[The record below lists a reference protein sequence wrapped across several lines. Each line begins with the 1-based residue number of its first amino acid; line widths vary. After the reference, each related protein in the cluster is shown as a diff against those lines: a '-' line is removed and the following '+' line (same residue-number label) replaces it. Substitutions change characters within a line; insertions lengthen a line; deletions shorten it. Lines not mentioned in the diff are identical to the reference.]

1 MIVKK
6 NASILISLT
15 VLLLYS
21 ACQSDLP
28 STNNHKEL
36 PSRYNLI
43 NIEKVL
49 PEQDDHPPILHSH
62 EWNTPR
68 PINGAVISAGLEDS
82 PFITPDGH
90 TLFFFYT
97 PSADIP
103 AEQQIYDQV
112 TGIYRS
118 EIAGGVWQEP
128 ERVVLTQGDNLALDG
143 CPFFQDNTLWFCSI
157 RTGNLRDIDIWTAAW
172 DGTRWTDFTNVG
184 TYLNQDL
191 QIGEMHLSSD
201 GSTLLYH
208 RPDENHSSGY
218 DLWQTHWEGD
228 EWGLPIK
235 LDNLNSLYDDSR
247 PALSPDGHELWFT
260 RTYSGTPAIF
270 RSRRVN
276 GEWGTPE
283 LVLSQ
288 FAGEPSIDS
297 AGNIYFTHH
306 FYQAD
311 KMIEADIYIAEKK

>member
-1 MIVKK
+1 M
-6 NASILISLT
+6 LF
-15 VLLLYS
+15 LYS

-28 STNNHKEL
+28 STNNRGEI
-36 PSRYNLI
+36 PSRYDLI
-43 NIEKVL
+43 TIEKAL
-49 PEQDDHPPILHSH
+49 PEQDDHPPILHSR
-62 EWNTPR
+62 EWETPH
-68 PINGAVISAGLEDS
+68 PINGSVISAGLEDS
-82 PFITPDGH
+82 PFITPDGR

-128 ERVVLTQGDNLALDG
+128 ERVILTQGNNLALDG

-157 RTGNLRDIDIWTAAW
+157 LTGNLRDIDIWTAVW
-172 DGTRWTDFTNVG
+172 DDTQWADITNVG

-201 GSTLLYH
+201 GSTLIYH
-208 RPDENHSSGY
+208 RPGENNSSGY
-218 DLWQTHWEGD
+218 DLWETHWEG
-228 EWGLPIK
+228 EKWGLPIK
-235 LDNLNSLYDDSR
+235 LDNLNSLDDDSR

-276 GEWGTPE
+276 REWNTPE
-283 LVLSQ
+283 LILSQ

-306 FYQAD
+306 FYQAGR
-311 KMIEADIYIAEKK
+311 MIEADIYIAEKK

>member
-1 MIVKK
+1 MRK
-6 NASILISLT
+6 NAGFFILITILF
-15 VLLLYS
+15 LYS
-21 ACQSDLP
+21 ACQSDQP
-28 STNNHKEL
+28 STNNREEI
-36 PSRYNLI
+36 PSRYDPI

-49 PEQDDHPPILHSH
+49 PEQDDHPPILHSN
-62 EWNTPR
+62 EWKTPH

-82 PFITPDGH
+82 PFITPDGR

-97 PSADIP
+97 PLANIP

-118 EIAGGVWQEP
+118 EVADDVWQEP
-128 ERVVLTQGDNLALDG
+128 ERMVLTQGNNLALDG

-157 RTGNLRDIDIWTAAW
+157 RAGNLRDIDIWTAAW
-172 DGTRWTDFTNVG
+172 DDTRWTNITNVG

-201 GSTLLYH
+201 GSTLIYH
-208 RPDENHSSGY
+208 RPDKNHSSGY
-218 DLWQTHWEGD
+218 DLWQTRWDGER
-228 EWGLPIK
+228 WGLPSK
-235 LDNLNSLYDDSR
+235 LDNLNSLDDDSR

-283 LVLSQ
+283 LILSQ

>member
-1 MIVKK
+1 MRKIKR
-6 NASILISLT
+6 ILILLPG
-15 VLLLYS
+15 LLLLS
-21 ACQSDLP
+21 ACQSVLF
-28 STNNHKEL
+28 SSNNRKEI
-36 PSRYNLI
+36 PSRYDLI
-43 NIEKVL
+43 NIEKIL
-49 PEQDDHPPILHSH
+49 PEQDDHPPILHSL
-62 EWNTPR
+62 EWNTPY
-68 PINGAVISAGLEDS
+68 PINGAVTSAGLEDS
-82 PFITPDGH
+82 PFITPDGR

-118 EIAGGVWQEP
+118 VIVSGVWQEP
-128 ERVVLTQGDNLALDG
+128 ERVMLTQGNKVTLDG

-157 RTGNLRDIDIWTAAW
+157 RTGNLRDIDIWTATW
-172 DGTRWTDFTNVG
+172 DDSRWTDITNAG

-201 GSTLLYH
+201 GATLIYH

-218 DLWQTHWEGD
+218 DLWEVHWEG
-228 EWGLPIK
+228 EKWGLPIK
-235 LDNLNSLYDDSR
+235 IDNLNSLDDDSR
-247 PALSPDGHELWFT
+247 PALSPDGNELWFT

-276 GEWGTPE
+276 GEWSTPE
-283 LVLSQ
+283 LILSQ

-306 FYQAD
+306 FYRAGN
-311 KMIEADIYIAEKK
+311 MMEADIYIAEKK

>member
-1 MIVKK
+1 MRKI
-6 NASILISLT
+6 AWILILLPE
-15 VLLLYS
+15 LLLCYT
-21 ACQSDLP
+21 CQSAQPPTD
-28 STNNHKEL
+28 SHKEI
-36 PSRYNLI
+36 PSRYDLI

-49 PEQDDHPPILHSH
+49 PEQDYHPPILHSR
-62 EWNTPR
+62 EWKTPY

-82 PFITPDGH
+82 PFITPDGR

-118 EIAGGVWQEP
+118 EIVGGVWQEP
-128 ERVVLTQGDNLALDG
+128 ERVVLTQGNNLALDG

-157 RTGNLRDIDIWTAAW
+157 RTGNLRDIDIWTVSW
-172 DGTRWTDFTNVG
+172 DDTRLTDITNVG
-184 TYLNQDL
+184 AYLNQDL

-201 GSTLLYH
+201 GSTLIYH

-218 DLWQTHWEGD
+218 DLWEIHWD
-228 EWGLPIK
+228 EEKWGLPRK
-235 LDNLNSLYDDSR
+235 LDNLNSIDDDSH

-270 RSRRVN
+270 RSQWGD
-276 GEWGTPE
+276 GEWGAPE
-283 LVLSQ
+283 LILSQ

-306 FYQAD
+306 FYQAG
-311 KMIEADIYIAEKK
+311 KMMEADIYIAEKK

>member
-1 MIVKK
+1 MRKI
-6 NASILISLT
+6 ARILILLPG
-15 VLLLYS
+15 LLLLS
-21 ACQSDLP
+21 ACQSGLF
-28 STNNHKEL
+28 SSNNRKEI
-36 PSRYNLI
+36 PSRYDLI
-43 NIEKVL
+43 NIEKIL
-49 PEQDDHPPILHSH
+49 PEQDDHPPILHSL
-62 EWNTPR
+62 EWKTPY
-68 PINGAVISAGLEDS
+68 PINGAVTSAGLEDS
-82 PFITPDGH
+82 PFITPDGR

-118 EIAGGVWQEP
+118 VIVSGVWQEP
-128 ERVVLTQGDNLALDG
+128 ERVMLTQGDNVTLDG
-143 CPFFQDNTLWFCSI
+143 CPFFQGNTIWFCSI
-157 RTGNLRDIDIWTAAW
+157 RAGNLRDIDIWTAAW
-172 DGTRWTDFTNVG
+172 DDTNWTDITNAG

-201 GSTLLYH
+201 GATLIYH

-218 DLWQTHWEGD
+218 DLWEIHWEG
-228 EWGLPIK
+228 EKWGLPIK
-235 LDNLNSLYDDSR
+235 LDNLNSLDDDSR

-270 RSRRVN
+270 RSRRIN
-276 GEWGTPE
+276 GEWGAPE
-283 LVLSQ
+283 LILSQ

-306 FYQAD
+306 FYRAD
-311 KMIEADIYIAEKK
+311 KMMEADIYIAEKK

>member
-1 MIVKK
+1 MRKIKR
-6 NASILISLT
+6 ILILLPG
-15 VLLLYS
+15 LLLLS
-21 ACQSDLP
+21 ACQSVLF
-28 STNNHKEL
+28 SSNNRKEI
-36 PSRYNLI
+36 PSRYDLI
-43 NIEKVL
+43 NIEKIL
-49 PEQDDHPPILHSH
+49 PEQDDHPPILHSL
-62 EWNTPR
+62 EWNTPY
-68 PINGAVISAGLEDS
+68 PINGAVTSAGLEDS
-82 PFITPDGH
+82 PFITPDGR

-118 EIAGGVWQEP
+118 VIVSGVWQEP
-128 ERVVLTQGDNLALDG
+128 ERVMLTQGNNVTLDG

-157 RTGNLRDIDIWTAAW
+157 RTGNLRDIDIWTATW
-172 DGTRWTDFTNVG
+172 DDSRWTDITNAG

-201 GSTLLYH
+201 GATLIYH

-218 DLWQTHWEGD
+218 DLWEVHWEG
-228 EWGLPIK
+228 EKWGLPIK
-235 LDNLNSLYDDSR
+235 IDNLNSLDDDSR
-247 PALSPDGHELWFT
+247 PALSPDGNELWFT

-276 GEWGTPE
+276 GEWSTPE
-283 LVLSQ
+283 LILSQ

-306 FYQAD
+306 FYRAGN
-311 KMIEADIYIAEKK
+311 MMEADIYIAEKK